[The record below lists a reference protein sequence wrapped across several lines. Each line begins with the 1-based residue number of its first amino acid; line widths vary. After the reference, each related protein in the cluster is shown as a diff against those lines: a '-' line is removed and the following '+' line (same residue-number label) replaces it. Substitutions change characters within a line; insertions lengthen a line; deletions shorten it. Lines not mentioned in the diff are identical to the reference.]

1 MGKPFKSELLHI
13 KDIIEWANTQDTTN
27 LKLFFETEN
36 NLPLISIG
44 SGGSFSACYYSSLL
58 YESKYQIAK
67 AQTPFDFFSSKNIS
81 SKSKVLFISASGKNN
96 DIQFALEKAIESGA
110 VFLSNLSMKETN
122 PLSVKLDNLSNSYP
136 SNYNIP
142 TGKDGFLAT
151 NSLIAFFSLLYLS
164 YNNTKGTIEIDS
176 LLSLSNGK
184 FHDEINSFVSEI
196 ADRNNITLL
205 YGGWGL
211 PVAYDIESKCTEAA
225 LAAVLLTDYRNF
237 GHGRHHW
244 FDKHKK
250 TSAIVA
256 LVTPSEKLIAEK
268 TLSLIPKD
276 IPRLIISTE
285 IVDSL
290 GSLDL
295 LIKSFFFISY
305 LGDIRNIDPGKP
317 GVPDFGSKLYHLRYS
332 SIYKSKKE
340 SAANFA
346 ISKKAGVV
354 DVSKIPDEEKQLWL
368 NAYKKFTTSLKEN
381 SFSNIVFD
389 YDGTICS
396 TKDRFETELQSVTRD
411 YLLVLLENNIR
422 IGIVTG
428 RGKSIKE
435 LLRNSF
441 DKIYWN
447 KIIVGYYNGD
457 NIGYLS
463 DDTLP
468 IIDLNPNDS
477 LIKISNSIKKNNY
490 FKINNAFD
498 ITIRPHQLTI
508 KASDIRTYKFIRSY
522 CNQYI
527 ERNNIDNICI
537 LESSHSLDMIVRPT
551 VSKLNIFKD
560 LLKEENTLC
569 IGDKGLFPGN
579 DYELL
584 STKYSL
590 SVSEVSIDLDTCWNL
605 APENN
610 SNINNLHFYLS
621 KIELLNN
628 KCFKINL

>member
-13 KDIIEWANTQDTTN
+13 KDIIEWANIQDVTN
-27 LKLFFETEN
+27 LKFFFDIEN
-36 NLPLISIG
+36 NLPLICIG

-67 AQTPFDFFSSKNIS
+67 AQTPFDFFSSKNVS
-81 SKSKVLFISASGKNN
+81 NKSKVLFISASGKNN
-96 DIQFALEKAIESGA
+96 DIQFALDKAIESGA

-122 PLSVKLDNLSNSYP
+122 PLSVKLNNLSNSYS

-164 YNNTKGTIEIDS
+164 YNEKKIEINS
-176 LLSLSNGK
+176 LLSLSDQK
-184 FHDEINSFVSEI
+184 FHQEIRSFTNEI

-225 LAAVLLTDYRNF
+225 LSAVLLTDYRNF

-256 LVTPSEKLIAEK
+256 LVTPNERLIAEK
-268 TLSLIPKD
+268 TLSLIPSD

-295 LIKSFFFISY
+295 LIKSFFFISN

-317 GVPDFGSKLYHLRYS
+317 GVPDFGRKLYHLRYS
-332 SIYKSKKE
+332 SIYKVKME
-340 SAANFA
+340 SVANSA
-346 ISKKAGVV
+346 ICKKAGVV
-354 DVSKIPDEEKQLWL
+354 DVSEISDGEKQLWL
-368 NAYKKFTTSLKEN
+368 NAYKKFTTNLKNN
-381 SFSNIVFD
+381 SFSDIVFD

-396 TKDRFETELQSVTRD
+396 TKNRFETHLESITKN
-411 YLLVLLENNIR
+411 YLLVLLKNDIK

-435 LLRNSF
+435 LLRNTF
-441 DKIYWN
+441 DKTYWD
-447 KIIVGYYNGD
+447 KIIVGYYNGA
-457 NIGYLS
+457 NVGYLS
-463 DDTLP
+463 DDSLP
-468 IIDLNPNDS
+468 IIDSNLNDS
-477 LIKISNSIKKNNY
+477 LIKISEAIKKNGY
-490 FKINNAFD
+490 FKINNALD
-498 ITIRPHQLTI
+498 ITIRPQQLTI
-508 KASDIRTYKFIRSY
+508 KASDIRTYKFIKSF

-537 LESSHSLDMIVRPT
+537 LESSHSLDIIVRPT

-560 LLKEENTLC
+560 FLKEENTLC

-584 STKYSL
+584 STQYSL
-590 SVSEVSIDLDTCWNL
+590 SVSEVSIDLDSCWNL

-628 KCFKINL
+628 KRFKINI

>member
-67 AQTPFDFFSSKNIS
+67 AQTPFDFFSSKNVS

-110 VFLSNLSMKETN
+110 VLLSNLSMKATN
-122 PLSVKLDNLSNSYP
+122 PLSVKLNNLSNSYP

-164 YNNTKGTIEIDS
+164 YNEKKI
-176 LLSLSNGK
+176 
-184 FHDEINSFVSEI
+184 EINSLLNLSNERFHLEIKSFINEI
-196 ADRNNITLL
+196 ADRNNLTLL

-225 LAAVLLTDYRNF
+225 LSAVLLTDYRNF

-256 LVTPSEKLIAEK
+256 LVTPNEKLIAEK
-268 TLSLIPKD
+268 TLSLIPND

-285 IVDSL
+285 IADSL

-305 LGDIRNIDPGKP
+305 LGDVRNIDPGKP

-332 SIYKSKKE
+332 SIYKVKKGNVIN
-340 SAANFA
+340 SA
-346 ISKKAGVV
+346 ICKKAGVV
-354 DVSKIPDEEKQLWL
+354 DVAEISDGEKELWL
-368 NAYKKFTTSLKEN
+368 NAYKKFTTSLKNN
-381 SFSNIVFD
+381 SFTDIVFD

-396 TKDRFETELQSVTRD
+396 TKDRFETHLESITKD
-411 YLLVLLENNIR
+411 YLLVLLKNDIK

-435 LLRNSF
+435 LLRNTF
-441 DKIYWN
+441 DKKYWDR
-447 KIIVGYYNGD
+447 IIVGYYNGA
-457 NIGYLS
+457 NVGYLS
-463 DDTLP
+463 DDSLP
-468 IIDLNPNDS
+468 IIDSNPNDS
-477 LIKISNSIKKNNY
+477 LIKISAAINKNGY

-498 ITIRPHQLTI
+498 ITIRPQQLTI
-508 KASDIRTYKFIRSY
+508 KASDIRTYKFIKSF

-537 LESSHSLDMIVRPT
+537 LESSHSLDIIVRPT

-560 LLKEENTLC
+560 FLKEENTLC

-584 STKYSL
+584 STQYSL
-590 SVSEVSIDLDTCWNL
+590 SVSEVSIDLDSCWNL

-621 KIELLNN
+621 KIELLDN
-628 KCFKINL
+628 KRFKINM

>member
-1 MGKPFKSELLHI
+1 MGKPFKKELSHL
-13 KDIIEWANTQDTTN
+13 KDIIEWANMQDITN
-27 LKLFFETEN
+27 LRLFFETKN
-36 NLPLISIG
+36 DLPLISIG

-67 AQTPFDFFSSKNIS
+67 AQTPFDFFSSKKIS
-81 SKSKVLFISASGKNN
+81 SKSKILFISASGKNN

-110 VFLSNLSMKETN
+110 IILSNLSMKETN
-122 PLSVKLDNLSNSYP
+122 PLSLKLNDLSNSYS

-151 NSLIAFFSLLYLS
+151 NSLLAFFSLLYRS
-164 YNNTKGTIEIDS
+164 YSLKKINIDS
-176 LLSLSNGK
+176 LLSLSEGK
-184 FHDEINSFVSEI
+184 FHEEMRSFVNEI
-196 ADRNNITLL
+196 VNRNNITIL

-225 LAAVLLTDYRNF
+225 LSAVLLTDYRNF

-256 LVTPSEKLIAEK
+256 LVTPNEKLIAEK

-332 SIYKSKKE
+332 SLYKVKKQ
-340 SAANFA
+340 SAVNIA
-346 ISKKAGVV
+346 ICKKAGVI
-354 DVSKIPDEEKQLWL
+354 DVAEISDGEKDLWF
-368 NAYKKFTTSLKEN
+368 NAYKKFTTSIKN
-381 SFSNIVFD
+381 NYFTNIVFD
-389 YDGTICS
+389 YDGTICL
-396 TKDRFETELQSVTRD
+396 TKNRYEEQIESITKNYFLDFL
-411 YLLVLLENNIR
+411 NNGIK

-428 RGKSIKE
+428 RGKSIKH
-435 LLRNSF
+435 LLRNTF
-441 DKIYWN
+441 DEKYWD
-447 KIIVGYYNGD
+447 KIIVGYYNGA
-457 NIGYLS
+457 NVGYLY
-463 DDTLP
+463 DDNLP
-468 IIDLNPNDS
+468 VIDSNSHVS
-477 LIKISNSIKKNNY
+477 LKKISEAINKSSY
-490 FKINNAFD
+490 FKINNAFEL
-498 ITIRPHQLTI
+498 TERPQQLTI
-508 KASDIRTYKFIRSY
+508 KTSNLRTYKFIRDF

-527 ERNNIDNICI
+527 EKNNIENVCI
-537 LESSHSLDMIVRPT
+537 LESSHSLDIIVRPS

-560 LLKEENTLC
+560 LLKEEDTLC

-605 APENN
+605 APNN
-610 SNINNLHFYLS
+610 TSNINNLYFYLN
-621 KIELLNN
+621 KIEFVDN
-628 KCFKINL
+628 KYFKINL